1 MSVRLPVIQEHH
13 ELGRRL
19 TAVLRVGSGAGQ
31 RVKRERGERDQDAC
45 PQFRSTLPKKRI
57 TRLNNQSVDTWEIE
71 LDERPQ
77 TIAIMSTC
85 DYNQLESIENS
96 SKMCQNSSDI
106 PESYIRDMV
115 SREGAGLYFLVKG
128 VRQKEDFSHV
138 LGYAVCHEKRIYNE
152 SGLFLSLLC
161 NRSEYAPGRGLEL
174 FRNVFRWVLDPAN
187 GYAYFALKPV
197 SDGIGFKYLTNM
209 RTVIQERL
217 SHVNAESE
225 TIASASTAIRWYP
238 KWYKEEK
245 VKQEYYHFLVDL
257 SVARGRKGRR

>member
-1 MSVRLPVIQEHH
+1 MSVRLTVTKEHPD

-31 RVKRERGERDQDAC
+31 RGKRERGERDQDAC
-45 PQFRSTLPKKRI
+45 PQFRSTLPTKRK
-57 TRLNNQSVDTWEIE
+57 TRLKHDSVPDTWEIE

-77 TIAIMSTC
+77 TIATMHTC

-96 SKMCQNSSDI
+96 SKMCHNSRDI

-115 SREGAGLYFLVKG
+115 SREGAGLYWLVKG
-128 VRQKEDFSHV
+128 VRQNEDFSHV
-138 LGYAVCHEKRIYNE
+138 FGYAVCHEKRIYNE
-152 SGLFLSLLC
+152 SGIFLSLLC

-197 SDGIGFKYLTNM
+197 SDGIGLKYLTNM

-217 SHVNAESE
+217 SHVNADSE
-225 TIASASTAIRWYP
+225 TIASAITAI
-238 KWYKEEK
+238 KWYSHEK
-245 VKQEYYHFLVDL
+245 MKQDYYHFVVDL
-257 SVARGRKGRR
+257 SVARGRTGRR